1 MSTITIYTRAGCH
14 LCEAA
19 IATAAQVAAA
29 TGSAVVTVDVD
40 ADPEDQA
47 EYGDLVPVI
56 MVDGRMH
63 AYYQV
68 DPDRL
73 RAAVVAPEPPPTRR

>member
-1 MSTITIYTRAGCH
+1 MSTVTIYTRAGCH
-14 LCEAA
+14 LCEVA
-19 IATAAQVAAA
+19 IATAARIAAD
-29 TGSAVVTVDVD
+29 TGSEVETVDVD

-68 DPDRL
+68 DPQRL
-73 RAAVVAPEPPPTRR
+73 RAALVEPPAPPG

>member
-1 MSTITIYTRAGCH
+1 MSTVTVYTRAGCH

-19 IATAAQVAAA
+19 IATASRIAAE
-29 TGSAVVTVDVD
+29 TGSVVTTVDVD

-56 MVDGRMH
+56 LVDGH
-63 AYYQV
+63 VHGYYQV

-73 RAAVVAPEPPPTRR
+73 RAALTAPAP

>member
-1 MSTITIYTRAGCH
+1 MRTVTVYTRAGCH

-19 IATAAQVAAA
+19 VTAAARIAAD
-29 TGSAVVTVDVD
+29 TGSAFETVDVD
-40 ADPEDQA
+40 ADPEDRA

-56 MVDGRMH
+56 MVNGRMH
-63 AYYQV
+63 GYYQV

-73 RAAVVAPEPPPTRR
+73 RAALTEPEPPPT